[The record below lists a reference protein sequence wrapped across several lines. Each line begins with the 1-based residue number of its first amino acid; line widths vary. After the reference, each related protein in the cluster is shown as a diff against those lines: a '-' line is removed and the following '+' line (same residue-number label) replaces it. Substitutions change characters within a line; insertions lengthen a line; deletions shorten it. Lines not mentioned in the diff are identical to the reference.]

1 MNLKDF
7 TLLLIRLFLGFVFF
21 SSGLCKLADGN
32 FGQLI
37 GPPDLINQLAEYGLE
52 QFGYFIAISQ
62 VLFGTLILT
71 QRFSIIGL
79 IALVPMNV
87 SILAT
92 TLSLD
97 WQGTPFVN
105 VFLLVLNLIA
115 LLYEWPALKILL
127 MPAGT
132 NYETPFSIRFF
143 PNLLMPIGIIILS
156 ILAILFAKGGGII
169 LNIIAAIILI
179 AVCWNLFQK
188 DIFTKV
194 EKAVLIF
201 YSITT
206 LLIVFMKVAV
216 SYLPTGQFSF
226 LLAALIGFIF
236 YIISIGQR
244 FLKKS

>member
-1 MNLKDF
+1 MKIIDF
-7 TLLLIRLFLGFVFF
+7 TVLLIRLFLGFVFF

-37 GPPDLINQLAEYGLE
+37 GPPDLIKSLGEYGLE
-52 QFGYFIAISQ
+52 QFGYLIAFSQ

-127 MPAGT
+127 MPAGSK
-132 NYETPFSIRFF
+132 YESPHSIRFF
-143 PNLLMPIGIIILS
+143 PNLLLPIGIIILS
-156 ILAILFAKGGGII
+156 IMAILFAEGGGMI
-169 LNIIAAIILI
+169 LNSIATILLI
-179 AVCWNLFQK
+179 GVCWNLFQQ
-188 DIFTKV
+188 DIFTKI
-194 EKAVLIF
+194 EKVVLIF
-201 YSITT
+201 YIITT
-206 LLIVFMKVAV
+206 LLIVFMKAAV
-216 SYLPTGQFSF
+216 TYLPMGQFSF
-226 LLAALIGFIF
+226 LIAALIGFIF
-236 YIISIGQR
+236 YLISIGQR
-244 FLKKS
+244 FFQKN